1 MLAEADLERFRAGD
15 SDAVRLVYRT
25 YGRLVFAVCRNL
37 LGSTDLAEEAAQQT
51 FVKAWRSA
59 ATVQPGRDLAPWL
72 ATIARRTAID
82 VHRREVRER
91 ASALDDVPESHPSIV
106 EGPFSIDR
114 SYDVWQVREAVDELP
129 ADERAVVRMQH
140 LEGMTHTEISLRLS
154 VPVGT
159 VKSRSFRAHRKLAER
174 LGHLREGFG

>member
-1 MLAEADLERFRAGD
+1 MLAEADVERFRAGD

-37 LGSTDLAEEAAQQT
+37 LGSTDLAQEATQQT

-59 ATVQPGRDLAPWL
+59 STVQPGRDLSPWL

-82 VHRREVRER
+82 VHRREARER
-91 ASALDDVPESHPSIV
+91 SSTLDDVPESHPAIVQAPVSI
-106 EGPFSIDR
+106 EK

-129 ADERAVVRMQH
+129 ADERVVVRMQH
-140 LEGMTHTEISLRLS
+140 LEGRTQTEIAQSLG

>member
-1 MLAEADLERFRAGD
+1 VLAEADVERFRAGD

-37 LGSTDLAEEAAQQT
+37 LGSTDLAEEATQQT

-59 ATVQPGRDLAPWL
+59 SSVQPGRDLSPWL

-82 VHRREVRER
+82 VHRREARER
-91 ASALDDVPESHPSIV
+91 STALDDVPESHPAIV
-106 EGPFSIDR
+106 QSPVSIDR
-114 SYDVWQVREAVDELP
+114 SYDAWQVREALDGLP
-129 ADERAVVRMQH
+129 RDERAVVRMQH
-140 LEGMTHTEISLRLS
+140 IDGMTHTQIAQALA